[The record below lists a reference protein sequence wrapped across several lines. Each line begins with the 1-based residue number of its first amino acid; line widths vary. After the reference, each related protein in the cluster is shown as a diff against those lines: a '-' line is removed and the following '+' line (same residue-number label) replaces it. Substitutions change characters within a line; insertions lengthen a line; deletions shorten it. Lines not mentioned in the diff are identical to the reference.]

1 MKKLSLLLSIFLL
14 LSLTGCDTPS
24 LSGKKVKKEYF
35 TGGQIRTEFIMDDDT
50 EKNGL
55 LKKYGYNGNVT
66 STVTIHHGVKDGVE
80 IWYDQKHRVVR
91 RVPYVNGRINGTFTD
106 LYPNG
111 DTLATIEF
119 VNGVKNGMA
128 RSFNKDGSIY
138 RQVMYKNGK
147 IVN

>member
-35 TGGQIRTEFIMDDDT
+35 TGGQIRSEFVMDDDT
-50 EKNGL
+50 EQNGL
-55 LKKYGYNGNVT
+55 LKKYGYNGNIT
-66 STVTIHHGVKDGVE
+66 STVTIHNGVKDGIE
-80 IWYDQKHRVVR
+80 IWYDSKHRPVR
-91 RVPYVNGRINGTFTD
+91 RVPYANGRIDGTFTD

-119 VNGVKNGMA
+119 ANGIKNGMA
-128 RSFNKDGSIY
+128 TSFKKDGSVY

-147 IVN
+147 IGN